1 MGTVGT
7 IAIPAKRVSAEIMKP
22 IITRESVILKCNDNY
37 DYLEAYLVLSLL
49 VSSPLIL
56 WES

>member
-49 VSSPLIL
+49 IL

>member
-7 IAIPAKRVSAEIMKP
+7 IAIPAKRVSAEVMKP
-22 IITRESVILKCNDNY
+22 IITRESVILKYNDNY
-37 DYLEAYLVLSLL
+37 DYLEAYLVLSFL
-49 VSSPLIL
+49 VSSLLIL